1 MSASSI
7 LWWQHLLRP
16 SHSASHSVR
25 SSVFRGRSQKGSF
38 ISPSVQVLPQPL
50 PAILRPHRCLA
61 GRSTGL
67 PEAFHQDP
75 SNRVS
80 GYDRP
85 DNAHPRPPFHRSEE
99 HTSELQSL
107 MRISYAVFCLKKK
120 KNKTKETQDSKKS
133 DKRHRSQK

>member
-1 MSASSI
+1 MRISDWSSDVCSSD
-7 LWWQHLLRP
+7 LLCRQHLPHP

-50 PAILRPHRCLA
+50 PAILRPHLCLA

-80 GYDRP
+80 GYDR
-85 DNAHPRPPFHRSEE
+85 SEE

-107 MRISYAVFCLKKK
+107 MRRSYAVICLIKIKHT
-120 KNKTKETQDSKKS
+120 NTCSADR
-133 DKRHRSQK
+133 DYA

>member
-1 MSASSI
+1 MI
-7 LWWQHLLRP
+7 LRPPRSTLTYTLFPYTTLFRSHLPHP

-85 DNAHPRPPFHRSEE
+85 DNAHPRPRSEE
-99 HTSELQSL
+99 
-107 MRISYAVFCLKKK
+107 RRVG
-120 KNKTKETQDSKKS
+120 KECVCTCS
-133 DKRHRSQK
+133 DRWWPLL